1 MAHFFTRFVRRLIRP
16 RLNQH
21 SLNHYRLH
29 HHNRIPIEY
38 TFSMLPVMLPIAEE
52 DDEQGEDNNE
62 EEKQKKKNVELN
74 YRDKVELFAEFEKVG
89 LVDLEY
95 NNKEERDAINAKMD
109 PIIHERLTAHYPKH
123 CKKGRLTSA
132 GMRYI
137 RKRVRAWNKNR
148 SCIKVNERVEEEGN
162 HLWIRWIIIVAD
174 HESLQHQKTGD
185 RTFGILR

>member
-74 YRDKVELFAEFEKVG
+74 SESLDKWMTPQPAKRRRIDKEGDKKKKQN
-89 LVDLEY
+89 D
-95 NNKEERDAINAKMD
+95 KEEAS
-109 PIIHERLTAHYPKH
+109 P
-123 CKKGRLTSA
+123 
-132 GMRYI
+132 
-137 RKRVRAWNKNR
+137 
-148 SCIKVNERVEEEGN
+148 
-162 HLWIRWIIIVAD
+162 
-174 HESLQHQKTGD
+174 
-185 RTFGILR
+185 

>member
-123 CKKGRLTSA
+123 CRTCGSGRR
-132 GMRYI
+132 MRNKCVEI
-137 RKRVRAWNKNR
+137 KRRNKHRQHITR
-148 SCIKVNERVEEEGN
+148 SG
-162 HLWIRWIIIVAD
+162 
-174 HESLQHQKTGD
+174 S
-185 RTFGILR
+185 